1 VSKWQR
7 RAGIAALFLLALP
20 ILLQVYQPRIALE
33 AWGLLLGSIGYVI
46 SPIILFGVLALWARS
61 KW

>member
-1 VSKWQR
+1 MSKWPH
-7 RAGIAALFLLALP
+7 RAGIVVLILLAVP
-20 ILLQVYQPRIALE
+20 ILLHVYQPRIALE

-46 SPIILFGVLALWARS
+46 SPIILFGALALWARS